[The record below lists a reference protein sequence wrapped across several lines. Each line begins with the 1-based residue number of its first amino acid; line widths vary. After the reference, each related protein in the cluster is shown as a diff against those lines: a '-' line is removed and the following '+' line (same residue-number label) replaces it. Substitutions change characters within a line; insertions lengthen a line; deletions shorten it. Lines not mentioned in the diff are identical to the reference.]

1 MNFPGREFYVCDFKG
16 HAVVVFDEDGKFK
29 RRIGREPITHYPNGI
44 EVSDAGDV
52 VVGDSHGNRFHVV
65 VFNKNGEQLS
75 EFECPHVKVL
85 YY

>member
-1 MNFPGREFYVCDFKG
+1 VCDFKG

-29 RRIGREPITHYPNGI
+29 RRIGHEPVTNYPNGI

-65 VFNKNGEQLS
+65 VFNRNGEKLS
-75 EFECPHVKVL
+75 EFECPYVKV
-85 YY
+85 